1 MFLGQGDIRVF
12 PATRRTFESAVSR
25 QVTEAN
31 LVDMINKL
39 IDNDGFVVTQ
49 LEGELQDNT
58 EFSFNIHGYYFTTTL
73 GAVTAGFSQDVYATI
88 TIDTANVPPE
98 FYELDGLDVNNV
110 YEGVEFTDSPQTG
123 TDVHCLHIL
132 TKVDSTWTVP
142 EESKVKFSKDSLGID
157 LIDGGVI

>member
-1 MFLGQGDIRVF
+1 MFLSQGDIRVF
-12 PATRRTFESAVSR
+12 PSTRRTFESAMSR

-49 LEGELQDNT
+49 LEGELQDST

-73 GAVTAGFSQDVYATI
+73 GAVTAGFSEDIYASI
-88 TIDTANVPPE
+88 IIDTDNVPPE
-98 FYELDGLDVNNV
+98 FYELDGLDVDNV
-110 YEGVEFTDSPQTG
+110 YEGVEFTDSAQTG
-123 TDVHCLHIL
+123 ANVYCLHIL
-132 TKVDSTWTVP
+132 TKVGSAWAVP
-142 EESKVKFSKDSLGID
+142 EESKIKFSKDSLGID